1 MAITV
6 NTNISAMNIQANLSQ
21 ATSNMNKAMV
31 RMSTGSKI
39 NSASDDA
46 AGLAVST
53 SLEKTISSS
62 KVASQNVQIGSNL
75 LTTTEG
81 TLEVIK
87 KNIQRIR
94 DLAEQSANGTYST
107 TDRNAMKAEAQQRAA
122 EIDRLATSSK
132 FNGIHLLCAD
142 SQTTSGI
149 AIQVGTESGSGDSL
163 TISSSVFQNANVSMI
178 GLGTSTQIGDAFA
191 SASASKTFL
200 NSCDTALTNITDRE
214 TSIGAFQNR
223 LTAAAE
229 NLTVQK
235 TNLTA
240 ANSTIKD
247 ADVAEESANYVQ
259 AQILQ
264 QASAALL
271 ASANQAPSIALT
283 LIKG

>member
-6 NTNISAMNIQANLSQ
+6 NTNISALNIQSNLSK
-21 ATSNMNKAMV
+21 ATAAMNKAMV

-53 SLEKTISSS
+53 SFEKTISSS

-81 TLEVIK
+81 TLGVIK
-87 KNIQRIR
+87 SNLQRIR

-107 TDRNAMKAEAQQRAA
+107 TDRNAMKQEAQQRAA
-122 EIDRLATSSK
+122 EIDRLATSTK
-132 FNGIHLLCAD
+132 FNGINLLCAD
-142 SQTTSGI
+142 NQTTSGI
-149 AIQVGTESGSGDSL
+149 AIQVGTESGTGDSI
-163 TISSSVFQNANVSMI
+163 TISASVFDHANVSMI
-178 GLGTSTQIGDAFA
+178 GLGNSTAIGNAFNTA
-191 SASASKTFL
+191 AASKTFL
-200 NSCDTALTNITDRE
+200 TSCDNAMTNITNRQ

-223 LTAAAE
+223 LSAASE
-229 NLTVQK
+229 NLVVQR

-283 LIKG
+283 LING